1 MSNISVAIINYECGN
16 IHSASK
22 ALEFAISESNLKGK
36 VVVTNNP
43 DTIKKS
49 DRLVL
54 PGVGAFSKCYQKLNA
69 IKGLK
74 ESIQEKVFEK
84 GTPILG
90 ICVGL
95 QLMADQGHENETIEG
110 LGWIPG
116 EVISL
121 NPRDKNLKSPHMGWN
136 EIKFKK
142 NDNYFSEL
150 ERKNFYFVHS
160 YYFEAKEDNNI
171 LAETDYGVSFP
182 SVLCK
187 DNILGTQFHP
197 EKSQKEGVDFL
208 KKFLMWKP

>member
-1 MSNISVAIINYECGN
+1 
-16 IHSASK
+16 
-22 ALEFAISESNLKGK
+22 
-36 VVVTNNP
+36 
-43 DTIKKS
+43 
-49 DRLVL
+49 
-54 PGVGAFSKCYQKLNA
+54 
-69 IKGLK
+69 
-74 ESIQEKVFEK
+74 
-84 GTPILG
+84 
-90 ICVGL
+90 
-95 QLMADQGHENETIEG
+95 
-110 LGWIPG
+110 
-116 EVISL
+116 
-121 NPRDKNLKSPHMGWN
+121 MGWN